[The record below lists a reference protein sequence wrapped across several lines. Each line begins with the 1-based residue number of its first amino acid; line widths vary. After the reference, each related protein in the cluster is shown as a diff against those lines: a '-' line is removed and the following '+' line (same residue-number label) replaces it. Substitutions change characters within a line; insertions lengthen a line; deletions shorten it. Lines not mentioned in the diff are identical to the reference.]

1 MEDSRLATGD
11 IFSMNEIFLND
22 VVRSSKTVPTAG
34 VDDCDGLRMDSSEAF
49 AGDDDLNRVG
59 DRMDLSGAF
68 AGDDDLNRLFH
79 ETWQRGYK
87 TKILQPGEH
96 SMDLHETQIHEP
108 STLLYETQIREPSTL
123 LYETQI
129 HEPSAIGMHHRI

>member
-11 IFSMNEIFLND
+11 IFSMNEIFVND

-34 VDDCDGLRMDSSEAF
+34 VDDGDGLRMDSSE
-49 AGDDDLNRVG
+49 
-59 DRMDLSGAF
+59 AF